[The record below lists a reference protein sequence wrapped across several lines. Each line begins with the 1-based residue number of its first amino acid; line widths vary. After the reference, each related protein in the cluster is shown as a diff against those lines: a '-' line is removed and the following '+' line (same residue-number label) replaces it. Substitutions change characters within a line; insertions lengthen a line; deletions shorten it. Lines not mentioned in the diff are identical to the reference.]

1 MKKEKEEKCECGCGN
16 DNKCSCGCD
25 CNKNH
30 KHMGHCG
37 VYGLGFI
44 GAAIFFI
51 GNANTFKEGII
62 AFLKAI
68 VWPVFMVLELFK
80 FLIK

>member
-1 MKKEKEEKCECGCGN
+1 MKKEKDEKCECCET
-16 DNKCSCGCD
+16 DSKCNCD
-25 CNKNH
+25 CNCGKRI
-30 KHMGHCG
+30 KHHGNCG

-51 GNANTFKEGII
+51 GNADTFKEGVI

-68 VWPVFMVLELFK
+68 VWPVFMVLEAFK

>member
-1 MKKEKEEKCECGCGN
+1 MSKEKEEKCKCEKDC
-16 DNKCSCGCD
+16 KCSCD
-25 CNKNH
+25 CNNK
-30 KHMGHCG
+30 KYGVGHSCI
-37 VYGLGFI
+37 YGMGFI
-44 GAAIFFI
+44 GAVIFFI
-51 GNANTFKEGII
+51 GRADTFKEGIV